1 MVIECYPGVLDKE
14 LVEALSFA
22 LGDEYFFFSSDVMLS
37 QQEINDFFSEDIT
50 ADEVFGYLTRHTID
64 KFFDPKKVSELRK
77 QISAVKEG
85 VISIYGTGA
94 AYICPDAD
102 VLIYADMPRW
112 EIQQRFRRNE
122 ISNLGIEN
130 RNELPSLQYKRS
142 FFVDWR
148 VCDRFKKTIMDR
160 WDYLLDTT
168 LLGFPKM
175 VTGENIRRG
184 LQKAL
189 TTPFRVVPF
198 FDPGPWGGQWMK
210 KVIGL
215 DESVSNYAWCFDCVP
230 EENSLLLEFGDMT
243 IEIPSVN
250 LVFAYP
256 RELLGV
262 PVYGRFG
269 DEFPI
274 RFDFLDTMGG
284 GNLSVQVHPLTEYI
298 QDTFGMRYTQ
308 DESYYLLDT
317 GEEAVVYLGLKE
329 GVCQEQMI
337 SELKE
342 AQISGKFDVEM
353 HIGKYPVKKYDHI
366 LIPAGTIHC
375 SGKNSMVLEISATPF
390 IFTFKLWDWGRVGLD
405 GKPRPINI
413 RHGEQVIQWDRTE
426 SWVTKELINP
436 VTLIREEEGIR
447 EERTGL
453 HPQQFIETHRHWFT
467 VPVLHT
473 TDGSVNVLNL
483 VEGREVIVESPE
495 GLFEPFIVHYAETFI
510 VPASVESYI
519 IRPYGASKGKECAT
533 IKAYV
538 RHHG

>member
-1 MVIECYPGVLDKE
+1 MMDQLSNYDKYPVVKVSGCTDGCWQGWGDIGVEINRYISGYTKPVKKVVIECYPGVLDKE
-14 LVEALSFA
+14 LVEALSVA
-22 LGDEYFFFSSDVMLS
+22 LGDEYFFFSSDAMLS

-50 ADEVFGYLTRHTID
+50 TDEVFGYLTRHTID

-130 RNELPSLQYKRS
+130 RNERPSLQYKRS

-168 LLGFPKM
+168 LLGSPKM

-215 DESVSNYAWCFDCVP
+215 DESVPNYAWCFDCVP
-230 EENSLLLEFGDMT
+230 EENSLLLGFGDMT

-256 RELLGV
+256 RDLLGV

-274 RFDFLDTMGG
+274 RFDFLDT
-284 GNLSVQVHPLTEYI
+284 I
-298 QDTFGMRYTQ
+298 
-308 DESYYLLDT
+308 
-317 GEEAVVYLGLKE
+317 GEE
-329 GVCQEQMI
+329 
-337 SELKE
+337 
-342 AQISGKFDVEM
+342 
-353 HIGKYPVKKYDHI
+353 
-366 LIPAGTIHC
+366 T
-375 SGKNSMVLEISATPF
+375 
-390 IFTFKLWDWGRVGLD
+390 
-405 GKPRPINI
+405 
-413 RHGEQVIQWDRTE
+413 
-426 SWVTKELINP
+426 
-436 VTLIREEEGIR
+436 
-447 EERTGL
+447 
-453 HPQQFIETHRHWFT
+453 
-467 VPVLHT
+467 
-473 TDGSVNVLNL
+473 
-483 VEGREVIVESPE
+483 
-495 GLFEPFIVHYAETFI
+495 
-510 VPASVESYI
+510 
-519 IRPYGASKGKECAT
+519 
-533 IKAYV
+533 
-538 RHHG
+538 